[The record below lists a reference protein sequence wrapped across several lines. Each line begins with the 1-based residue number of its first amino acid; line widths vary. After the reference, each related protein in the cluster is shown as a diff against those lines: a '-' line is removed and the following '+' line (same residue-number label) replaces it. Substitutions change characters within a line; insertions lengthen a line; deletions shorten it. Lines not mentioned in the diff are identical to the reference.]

1 MASDRR
7 RQILLGALAVAL
19 ALVVGYQ
26 LWPGTTTAGNSTSNP
41 DGRTARTAQN
51 NAQPTAP
58 DVHIDALTG
67 ERPKPEEA
75 NRDLFKFK
83 PKPAPPAPARPIER
97 PMPGPPQDTVR
108 SGPPPLPP
116 IPLKFIG
123 YIEETGGR
131 KIASLSDGTHQPFNV
146 VEGGTVLGQYKIWRI
161 GVESLDISYLD
172 GRGRQTIR
180 MTGQ

>member
-1 MASDRR
+1 
-7 RQILLGALAVAL
+7 
-19 ALVVGYQ
+19 
-26 LWPGTTTAGNSTSNP
+26 
-41 DGRTARTAQN
+41 
-51 NAQPTAP
+51 
-58 DVHIDALTG
+58 
-67 ERPKPEEA
+67 
-75 NRDLFKFK
+75 
-83 PKPAPPAPARPIER
+83 
-97 PMPGPPQDTVR
+97 MPGPAQPPVR
-108 SGPPPLPP
+108 TGPPPLPP

-123 YIEETGGR
+123 YIEGPGGH